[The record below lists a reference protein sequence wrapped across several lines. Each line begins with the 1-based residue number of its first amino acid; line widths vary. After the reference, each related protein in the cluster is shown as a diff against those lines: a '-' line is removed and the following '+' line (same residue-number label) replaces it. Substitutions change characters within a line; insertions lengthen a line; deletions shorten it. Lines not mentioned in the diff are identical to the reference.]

1 MLSSWALKQATFQIN
16 LAPDSNGTPIPPEIT
31 SFRFSYL
38 ATSNDIGIYNSSGQ
52 DSISTLDEAF
62 GGTGVD
68 VWLSSLP
75 ETEVGDIV
83 TVSLTVSMNS
93 GPSCTAS
100 GSLEVRD

>member
-1 MLSSWALKQATFQIN
+1 M
-16 LAPDSNGTPIPPEIT
+16 APDSNGTPIPPETT

-75 ETEVGDIV
+75 TEVGDIV
-83 TVSLTVSMNS
+83 TRFADGVIERWAVMHCEWL
-93 GPSCTAS
+93 
-100 GSLEVRD
+100 VRSRD